1 MKQIG
6 FLEKIATLFEFKTVK
21 DKYGNEFVLFANN
34 TINDI
39 DFMEDKTAFES
50 SENHIHIINNI
61 KKEDIESLISIGK
74 ILGEALSDILKTRFH
89 EKTFMVFVTLS
100 DSMIIRFHQKW
111 DNELPYC
118 NPEEFSK
125 GAEKVFLFM

>member
-6 FLEKIATLFEFKTVK
+6 FLEKIATLFEFKTVN

-39 DFMEDKTAFES
+39 DFVEDKTAFES

-61 KKEDIESLISIGK
+61 KKR
-74 ILGEALSDILKTRFH
+74 ILNL
-89 EKTFMVFVTLS
+89 
-100 DSMIIRFHQKW
+100 
-111 DNELPYC
+111 
-118 NPEEFSK
+118 
-125 GAEKVFLFM
+125 